1 MWICALTCV
10 GPLKVDNTSVLS
22 PQQPT
27 DTPADELPDAW
38 ALLIKVASLFKFLIH
53 MLICL
58 PAFSDWPTTVII
70 VSRHR
75 VALPA
80 PSATAAAAAQQFRR
94 SKLKPRLITIK
105 ARHKYYAF
113 VPETIIA
120 TIPFTGAQM
129 KKTARG
135 RWWQASLCIMSGAT
149 CASLALGATAPA
161 EICGKSAHVVK
172 LARSKEASQRS
183 PCCCN

>member
-1 MWICALTCV
+1 MCFNICGTFKCWQYF
-10 GPLKVDNTSVLS
+10 SFLS
-22 PQQPT
+22 T
-27 DTPADELPDAW
+27 AADWHACRWASCPVKAW

-53 MLICL
+53 MLIRL

-70 VSRHR
+70 VSHHR

-80 PSATAAAAAQQFRR
+80 PSAAATAAAAAAQQFRK

-120 TIPFTGAQM
+120 TIPFRGART
-129 KKTARG
+129 KKKLHEADDDRHHFVS
-135 RWWQASLCIMSGAT
+135 R
-149 CASLALGATAPA
+149 LAPRVLVWLS
-161 EICGKSAHVVK
+161 EWRLRRKSAGRA
-172 LARSKEASQRS
+172 LTWSS
-183 PCCCN
+183 

>member
-1 MWICALTCV
+1 MLTILRFSLHSSRLTRLQMSILHV
-10 GPLKVDNTSVLS
+10 
-22 PQQPT
+22 
-27 DTPADELPDAW
+27 DAW
-38 ALLIKVASLFKFLIH
+38 ALLIKVASLSKFLIH

-70 VSRHR
+70 VSHHH

-80 PSATAAAAAQQFRR
+80 PSAAATAAAAAQQFRR

-113 VPETIIA
+113 VPEKIIA
-120 TIPFTGAQM
+120 TIPFTGARM
-129 KKTARG
+129 KRTARG
-135 RWWQASLCIMSGAT
+135 RRWQASLCIMSGAT
-149 CASLALGATAPA
+149 CASLALGVTAPA

-172 LARSKEASQRS
+172 LAHSKEMSQHS

>member
-1 MWICALTCV
+1 MLT
-10 GPLKVDNTSVLS
+10 VLQFS
-22 PQQPT
+22 LHSSRRWASCTRMRPMN
-27 DTPADELPDAW
+27 AW

-70 VSRHR
+70 VSHHCD
-75 VALPA
+75 ALPA
-80 PSATAAAAAQQFRR
+80 PSAAATAAADQQFRR

-105 ARHKYYAF
+105 AQHKYYAF

-120 TIPFTGAQM
+120 TIPFRGARM

-135 RWWQASLCIMSGAT
+135 RWWQPSLRIMFGTT
-149 CASLALGATAPA
+149 CASLALGVTAPA

-172 LARSKEASQRS
+172 LAHSKEMSQHS
-183 PCCCN
+183 LCCCN